1 MIDVSLSQIVLI
13 CLGFGLLLVSVTW
26 LITVTRVRQAEK
38 KRVKDVITCR
48 ICSVRYE
55 ADPAVISPCPACG
68 TPNELDP
75 PSMI

>member
-13 CLGFGLLLVSVTW
+13 CFGLGVVLVSITW
-26 LITVTRVRQAEK
+26 FITVTRVRHAEK

-55 ADPAVISPCPACG
+55 AEPAATSPCPACG

-75 PSMI
+75 PNII

>member
-13 CLGFGLLLVSVTW
+13 CFAFGLLLVSATW

-38 KRVKDVITCR
+38 KQLKDVITCR
-48 ICSVRYE
+48 ICGVRYE
-55 ADPAVISPCPACG
+55 AEPAATGPCPACG

-75 PSMI
+75 PNTI